1 MKKFELKVKK
11 HNLIL
16 YFILLSIIFE
26 NRLFYLVKVDNII
39 FKVITIIFIFLAFFT
54 TANKKEFN
62 KRIYRYIGLVIIFIF
77 IFQLLYSIFF
87 LKYPIYEFL
96 AESFR
101 FLFVFAIPS
110 FIYIFKNRQL
120 NIIFWKNMKIISF
133 IQYLINTIAIVILQ
147 TKGINITTKN
157 FSYRSFGNVNVS
169 IFGDS
174 IFLPLVMIFS
184 FYQILKKKEKT
195 EWSDIF
201 VIVFGLLNFLLI
213 AKSRAITMSF
223 LLSAFVMFIFSES
236 RKFLK
241 ITVIIIIVIC
251 GYYCFKYNLLNN
263 IFNLKEGSFSSSN
276 QGHLIAI
283 QECWKYFLKY
293 PLLGAGL
300 NLDWPVSYCDAGLIG
315 LLANVGIIGAIII
328 YIFPLLKFTLIA
340 IKQKFLFKKKYPIL
354 YFGYLSF
361 LYLTSITLIMTDD
374 VRMYGFVFI
383 LSIFY
388 VLTNY
393 KNYLNK

>member
-11 HNLIL
+11 SNLIL

-26 NRLFYLVKVDNII
+26 NKLFYLVKVDNII
-39 FKVITIIFIFLAFFT
+39 FKIITIIFIFFAFFI

-62 KRIYRYIGLVIIFIF
+62 KKIYMYIGLVIIFIF
-77 IFQLLYSIFF
+77 IFQFLYSIFF

-101 FLFVFAIPS
+101 FLFIFAIPS

-120 NIIFWKNMKIISF
+120 NIRFWKNMKIISF
-133 IQYLINTIAIVILQ
+133 IQYLINIIAIIILQ

-174 IFLPLVMIFS
+174 IFLPIIMIFS
-184 FYQILKKKEKT
+184 FYQILKEKEKT
-195 EWSDIF
+195 KWSDIF
-201 VIVFGLLNFLLI
+201 IIVFGLSNFSLI
-213 AKSRAITMSF
+213 AKSRTITISF
-223 LLSAFVMFIFSES
+223 LLSAFIMFIFSEG

-241 ITVIIIIVIC
+241 ITVMIITVIY
-251 GYYCFKYNLLNN
+251 GYYYCFKYNLLNN
-263 IFNLKEGSFSSSN
+263 IFSLKEGSFASSN

-283 QECWKYFLKY
+283 QECWNYFLKH

-300 NLDWPVSYCDAGLIG
+300 NLDWPVSYCDAGLMG

-388 VLTNY
+388 VLTN
-393 KNYLNK
+393 